1 MRLVIDNQR
10 SAVGSVILDNQ
21 LLSDVPTTVS
31 IAVVEPGD
39 DAWSSTLSVVPHPIA
54 VAVTAI
60 ESGDDIF
67 AAAITQPTGSDLGE
81 PVTLAEA
88 KLAARIDASITT
100 YDNDVSRAITAA
112 RLMAEQITGRDFVR
126 KTRRVTL
133 KDWPAATDVLHVYEP
148 VDVAISWWDGTTWQ
162 ALDASAYAY
171 WGEDA
176 GTCIATAI
184 GASWP
189 TLGQVAGGARVRI
202 DITAGPADP
211 RAATPADVKL
221 YIAAMVSHW
230 HDNPGAMVAGNASHN
245 PFIERLLDAA
255 CIYA

>member
-1 MRLVIDNQR
+1 MFASGAFGAALY
-10 SAVGSVILDNQ
+10 VGSPPVETAA
-21 LLSDVPTTVS
+21 VVVS
-31 IAVVEPGD
+31 ITDSGD
-39 DAWSSTLSVVPHPIA
+39 DVLSALLVAVPPPVAVSATLS
-54 VAVTAI
+54 
-60 ESGDDIF
+60 ESGDDF
-67 AAAITQPTGSDLGE
+67 FTASASLLSGADLGE
-81 PVTLAEA
+81 PLTLAEA
-88 KLAARIDASITT
+88 KLAARIDAVITVF
-100 YDNDVSRAITAA
+100 DSDISRYITAA
-112 RLMAEQITGRDFVR
+112 RLMAEQKTGRDFVR

-133 KDWPAATDVLHVYEP
+133 KEWPAATDVLHGYEP
-148 VDVAISWWDGTTWQ
+148 VDVAISSWDGTAWQ
-162 ALDASAYAY
+162 ALDANAYAY
-171 WGEDA
+171 WAEDA
-176 GTCIATAI
+176 GTCIAPAI

-230 HDNPGAMVAGNASHN
+230 HDNPGAMVAGNASPN

>member
-1 MRLVIDNQR
+1 MI
-10 SAVGSVILDNQ
+10 ATTISVFE
-21 LLSDVPTTVS
+21 S
-31 IAVVEPGD
+31 GD
-39 DAWSSTLSVVPHPIA
+39 DILAAGIHSVPHPIA
-54 VAVTAI
+54 VLASIV

-88 KLAARIDASITT
+88 KLAARIDASITN

-133 KDWPAATDVLHVYEP
+133 KEWPAATDVLHVYEP
-148 VDVAISWWDGTTWQ
+148 VAVAISWWDGTAWQ
-162 ALDASAYAY
+162 ALDANAYAY
-171 WGEDA
+171 WAEDA
-176 GTCIATAI
+176 GTCIAPAI

-230 HDNPGAMVAGNASHN
+230 HDNPGAMVAGNASPN

>member
-1 MRLVIDNQR
+1 MVLADTEL
-10 SAVGSVILDNQ
+10 ALETLADAG
-21 LLSDVPTTVS
+21 DVPV
-31 IAVVEPGD
+31 AVAVQLAESGD
-39 DAWSSTLSVVPHPIA
+39 DTFAAALLAVPHAIA
-54 VAVTAI
+54 VAVTLAEI
-60 ESGDDIF
+60 GDDTF
-67 AAAITQPTGSDLGE
+67 AAAVTQPQGSDLGE
-81 PVTLAEA
+81 PLTLAEA
-88 KLAARIDASITT
+88 KLAARIDASLTT

-133 KDWPAATDVLHVYEP
+133 KEWPAATDVLHVHEP
-148 VDVAISWWDGTTWQ
+148 VDVAISYWDGTAWQ
-162 ALDASAYAY
+162 ALDANAYAY
-171 WGEDA
+171 WAEDA
-176 GTCIATAI
+176 GTCIAPVI

-230 HDNPGAMVAGNASHN
+230 HDNPGSMVAGNASHN

>member
-1 MRLVIDNQR
+1 MTYATDELGAAELGEDGGV
-10 SAVGSVILDNQ
+10 
-21 LLSDVPTTVS
+21 
-31 IAVVEPGD
+31 
-39 DAWSSTLSVVPHPIA
+39 PIA
-54 VAVTAI
+54 VAVTLA
-60 ESGDDIF
+60 ESGDDTF
-67 AAAITQPTGSDLGE
+67 AASLLAVPHAIAVAVTLAELGDDTFSAAVTQPTGSDLGE

-112 RLMAEQITGRDFVR
+112 RLMAEQKTGRDFVR

-148 VDVAISWWDGTTWQ
+148 VDVAISWWDGTAWQ

-171 WGEDA
+171 WAEDA
-176 GTCIATAI
+176 GTCIAPAI

-189 TLGQVAGGARVRI
+189 TLRQVAGGARVRI

-230 HDNPGAMVAGNASHN
+230 HDNPGAMVAGNASPN